1 MTNVRRTDDVAGH
14 PAVAEPAGGVVAG
27 EVLAVGREVAAHRG
41 GEGVVVA
48 RVRLRCRTTTVA
60 IMTRRVR
67 LLTIFG
73 AATAICLMLLRRR
86 CCKYNTSIG
95 DCMEGKTKVGETFVR
110 LLSISCT
117 T

>member
-1 MTNVRRTDDVAGH
+1 MVVRALLLPGSTMESPNTNSAGVRACF
-14 PAVAEPAGGVVAG
+14 VVAG
-27 EVLAVGREVAAHRG
+27 GAAAA
-41 GEGVVVA
+41 EA
-48 RVRLRCRTTTVA
+48 AAQRVRLRCRTTTVA